1 MIVLILC
8 ASLLKFISVTN
19 FDNVFDKM
27 ESLIQALEASNM
39 AHANEGGGEK
49 KSEHDTSNS
58 SKGKDKDYKP
68 KKKPI
73 TDPSR
78 YKVSDTAP
86 EDSLALDPNNKCT
99 AADYEMFS
107 RLKQRR
113 KDLEEREKTITDKE
127 NIIIVSERRMN
138 EKVAEIKK
146 LREDIRSMLNTYK
159 TEQQEKIDSL
169 VKIYSN
175 MKPKEAARIFEELDM
190 STLLTVIAR
199 MKEAKSAPIL
209 AEMNPIKARDITI
222 ELANQKKF
230 SEDICGCKMQ
240 DQ

>member
-1 MIVLILC
+1 
-8 ASLLKFISVTN
+8 
-19 FDNVFDKM
+19 
-27 ESLIQALEASNM
+27 
-39 AHANEGGGEK
+39 
-49 KSEHDTSNS
+49 
-58 SKGKDKDYKP
+58 
-68 KKKPI
+68 
-73 TDPSR
+73 
-78 YKVSDTAP
+78 DTAP